1 MISATLQALSGCAT
15 HLCDEDLQQAE
26 GSGRRLVDGRL
37 ARSRLRAMCRSP
49 PLQLD
54 LFWTAMLAS
63 NVLSGAGPLSL
74 DRALSRGLKN
84 APLTR
89 VNRLL
94 ALDHSQY
101 AFAYRHMGGLVTIGR
116 KSAIVDLL

>member
-1 MISATLQALSGCAT
+1 
-15 HLCDEDLQQAE
+15 
-26 GSGRRLVDGRL
+26 
-37 ARSRLRAMCRSP
+37 MCRSP